1 MPNFSFMHAIMMNQT
16 FALFATG
23 LSATPQQRASSNLMN
38 AAGSLGILQSV
49 VWLLTANGGCMAKVL
64 VHNNKA
70 QQRLRSDG
78 SNRLDAR

>member
-1 MPNFSFMHAIMMNQT
+1 MHAIMMNQT

-23 LSATPQQRASSNLMN
+23 LSATPQQSSKQRAPSNLMN